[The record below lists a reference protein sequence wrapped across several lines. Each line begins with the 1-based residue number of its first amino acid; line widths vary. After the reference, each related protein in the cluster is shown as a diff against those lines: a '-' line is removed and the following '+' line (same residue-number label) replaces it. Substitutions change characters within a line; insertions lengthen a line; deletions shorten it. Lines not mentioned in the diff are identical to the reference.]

1 MSSEPTKLKLSEVF
15 ESIQG
20 EGPSAGLPCVFVRL
34 ATCNLH
40 CSYCDTKYTWDWQ
53 NYDYEREVRV
63 VPLAV
68 LAERITSSGTGRLV
82 ITGGEPLLQQAALSE
97 LLASL
102 PSELYVEIET
112 NGTLAPHPVLVERIN
127 QWNVSPKLSSAGD
140 PEHLRIRRAALV
152 ALRDSARAFLKIV
165 IADQAD
171 VAEADA
177 LIAELAWPRE
187 RVLFMPQAQT
197 RTELAERSPYVVKAC
212 LARGFRFS
220 PRLHIA
226 LWGGERGR

>member
-68 LAERITSSGTGRLV
+68 V
-82 ITGGEPLLQQAALSE
+82 
-97 LLASL
+97 
-102 PSELYVEIET
+102 
-112 NGTLAPHPVLVERIN
+112 
-127 QWNVSPKLSSAGD
+127 
-140 PEHLRIRRAALV
+140 
-152 ALRDSARAFLKIV
+152 
-165 IADQAD
+165 
-171 VAEADA
+171 
-177 LIAELAWPRE
+177 
-187 RVLFMPQAQT
+187 
-197 RTELAERSPYVVKAC
+197 
-212 LARGFRFS
+212 
-220 PRLHIA
+220 
-226 LWGGERGR
+226 